1 MRLPISCVYIIPLGR
16 LRRRRRGAAE
26 EDRDGRRDRTEHGD
40 AHHGAGGDP
49 ELRAGQRRRDPALPA
64 AEYLEVWLQRVTK
77 PLGID
82 VQHHSDE
89 AICRLVDGENVTLWD
104 SSWIGDPELL
114 AELAASKIV
123 ISDAATAPELLMP
136 EEIELFVKNA
146 LTY

>member
-1 MRLPISCVYIIPLGR
+1 M
-16 LRRRRRGAAE
+16 
-26 EDRDGRRDRTEHGD
+26 
-40 AHHGAGGDP
+40 
-49 ELRAGQRRRDPALPA
+49 
-64 AEYLEVWLQRVTK
+64 TK

-89 AICRLVDGENVTLWD
+89 AICRLVDGEHVALWD

-123 ISDAATAPELLMP
+123 ISDAATASELLMP
-136 EEIELFVKNA
+136 EEIEMFVKNA